1 MASIVGLA
9 VSSSVFNLLVSI
21 LSSSSCNSSI
31 ESVDEIFNATVDD
44 SDEDSI
50 LSFELF
56 LSLINRF
63 NQSNNTLAHM
73 LSNISRTQPSSYG
86 ICDSFN
92 FVKKQLQTTNKQ
104 QE

>member
-9 VSSSVFNLLVSI
+9 VSSSIFNLLVSI

-73 LSNISRTQPSSYG
+73 LSNISRT
-86 ICDSFN
+86 
-92 FVKKQLQTTNKQ
+92 
-104 QE
+104 

>member
-56 LSLINRF
+56 LSLIKRF

-73 LSNISRTQPSSYG
+73 LSNISRT
-86 ICDSFN
+86 
-92 FVKKQLQTTNKQ
+92 
-104 QE
+104 

>member
-73 LSNISRTQPSSYG
+73 LSNISRT
-86 ICDSFN
+86 
-92 FVKKQLQTTNKQ
+92 
-104 QE
+104 